1 MVSRVGCR
9 RAGVHTELSLQ
20 VRACMKGL
28 RAGVASGFARFD
40 EPDYGGQV
48 RPTFAPG
55 NLTTVKSCPGNVS

>member
-1 MVSRVGCR
+1 
-9 RAGVHTELSLQ
+9 VHTELSLQ